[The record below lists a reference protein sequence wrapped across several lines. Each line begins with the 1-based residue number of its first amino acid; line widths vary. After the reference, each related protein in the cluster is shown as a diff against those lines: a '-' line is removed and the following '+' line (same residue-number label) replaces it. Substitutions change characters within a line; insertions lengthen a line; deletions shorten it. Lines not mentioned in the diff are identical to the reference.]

1 MARIELLT
9 KPYPPEFAA
18 VAEKITAPG
27 AEPLALFTL
36 LGKSMRA
43 LEKFMGGSMAGRG
56 PLGMRDKEIVI
67 DRTVAKCGNSYE
79 WGLHIKHFAAK
90 AELTDAQVK
99 SLALGHGDDGSWNTA
114 EATLIATVDALLA
127 NKKLSDAE
135 YARLSASFDESQR
148 FEIVQLVGFYHSV
161 SLLCGAF
168 ALPNEAGTATIPTA

>member
-1 MARIELLT
+1 MTRIELLS
-9 KPYPPEFAA
+9 KPFPPEFA
-18 VAEKITAPG
+18 VIAERVSAPG
-27 AEPLALFTL
+27 AEPLALFTMM
-36 LGKSMRA
+36 GKSMRA

-56 PLGMRDKEIVI
+56 PLGMREKEIVI

-99 SLALGHGDDGSWNTA
+99 SLALGDGDDGNWSTGD
-114 EATLIATVDALLA
+114 ATLIATVDALLA

-135 YARLSASFDESQR
+135 FARLAASFDEAQR
-148 FEIVQLVGFYHSV
+148 FEIIQLVGFYHSV

-168 ALPNEAGTATIPTA
+168 ALPNEPGTATIPTA